1 MWILYIAAAI
11 AVLALI
17 KKAIETKS
25 EEDVL
30 RKSGI
35 NPFRFIDSGSY
46 VFGHIPIQ
54 ITFIYP
60 LKEEFKI
67 YGIKPGSLRK
77 EYLAS
82 IETAKIKDITLENKY
97 ASDGGELVGAL
108 VTIIWREGNF
118 IHNTAFQF
126 VGGDA
131 VNRADILHNRLIKV
145 MNGEYTEAE
154 DLDDQMR
161 YLVQNNN
168 KLQAVKICKE
178 RKAMG
183 LLEAKTY
190 VESLSI

>member
-1 MWILYIAAAI
+1 MWILYIAVT
-11 AVLALI
+11 AVVVVLI
-17 KKAIETKS
+17 KKVVEKKS
-25 EEDVL
+25 EDDAL
-30 RKSGI
+30 RKRGI

-67 YGIKPGSLRK
+67 YGIKPSSIRK
-77 EYLAS
+77 EHLAS
-82 IETAKIKDITLENKY
+82 IETPKIKDITLENRY
-97 ASDGGELVGAL
+97 TPEGGEVIAAL
-108 VTIIWREGNF
+108 VTVIWREGNF
-118 IHNTAFQF
+118 IHNTVFHF
-126 VGGDA
+126 TGNDFM
-131 VNRADILHNRLIKV
+131 NRADGLHNRLIKV
-145 MNGEYTEAE
+145 MNAEYTEAE

-178 RKAMG
+178 RKDMG

>member
-1 MWILYIAAAI
+1 MWILYIVAAI

-17 KKAIETKS
+17 KKAVETKS
-25 EEDVL
+25 EDDVL

-46 VFGHIPIQ
+46 FFGHIPIQ

-60 LKEEFKI
+60 LKEEFRI

-77 EYLAS
+77 ELLAS

-97 ASDGGELVGAL
+97 APDGGELVGAL

-126 VGGDA
+126 VGNDA
-131 VNRADILHNRLIKV
+131 VNRADTLHNRLIKV
-145 MNGEYTEAE
+145 MNAEYSEAE

-190 VESLSI
+190 VESLSM